1 MRAGKPEKI
10 LVVQTSFLGDVVLTT
25 PLFAE
30 IKRLWPRTGLSV
42 LCTPQGKSLLEG
54 NPHIDAVLVDDK
66 KGRDRG
72 WLGLWR
78 KARELKGFGFS
89 IALSPHK
96 SLRTGLMLFL
106 AEIPYRV
113 GFRQSAGWF
122 FYHKRVERN
131 PNRHDVERNLSLLG
145 VFGVQPEQCQKE
157 PHVEVDGRSQGA
169 LEDLFRSLGI
179 GGGQLV
185 IGINPG
191 SVWATKRWV
200 AEGYARLIGLLK
212 QRYSC
217 NVLLFGAPEDR
228 EITDRIQ
235 RLSENAAFNLA
246 GRVQLSDLAGA
257 LQRCDLFITNDSG
270 PMHIAV
276 AQKVPVVAIFCAT
289 TPSLGFYPYSSRA
302 VVIEKELAC
311 RPCSSHGGRRCPL
324 GSDDCMRL
332 IRAEDVL
339 RGVEW
344 LLNAKTEEETTPKTY
359 LPRRMIV

>member
-1 MRAGKPEKI
+1 MRAGKPERV

-30 IKRLWPRTGLSV
+30 IKRLWPPTVLSV
-42 LCTPQGKSLLEG
+42 LCTPQGKSLLQG
-54 NPHIDAVLVDDK
+54 NPNVDAVLVDDK
-66 KGRDRG
+66 KGSDRG

-78 KARELKGFGFS
+78 KARELRGFGFS
-89 IALSPHK
+89 MALSPHK

-106 AEIPYRV
+106 AGIPHRV

-122 FYHKRVERN
+122 FYHERVDRN
-131 PNRHDVERNLSLLG
+131 PERHDVERNLSLLS
-145 VFGVQPEQCQKE
+145 VFGVRLEQCQRE
-157 PHVEVDGRSQGA
+157 PRVEIGGQSHDA
-169 LEDLFRSLGI
+169 LEELFGSLGI
-179 GGGQLV
+179 RSGQLV

-191 SVWATKRWV
+191 SIWATKRWV
-200 AEGYARLIGLLK
+200 PEGYAQLIELLK
-212 QRYSC
+212 RRYSC
-217 NVLLFGAPEDR
+217 DVLLFGAPEDI

-235 RLSENAAFNLA
+235 RLCENAAINVV
-246 GRVQLSDLAGA
+246 GRIQLSDLAGA

-270 PMHIAV
+270 PMHVAV
-276 AQKVPVVAIFCAT
+276 ASKVPVVAIFCAT

-302 VVIEKELAC
+302 VIIEKELTC

-324 GSDDCMRL
+324 GSEECMRS

-344 LLNAKTEEETTPKTY
+344 LLDAKAAEDTTPNTY